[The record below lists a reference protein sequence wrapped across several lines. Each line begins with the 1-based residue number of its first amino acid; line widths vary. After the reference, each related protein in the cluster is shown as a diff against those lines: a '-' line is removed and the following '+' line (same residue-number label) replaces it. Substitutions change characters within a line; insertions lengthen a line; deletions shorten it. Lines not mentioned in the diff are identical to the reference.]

1 MNLMQ
6 YYLSKADFQTIL
18 ADPAVSRQDKLL
30 LILFWND
37 ETPKS
42 VVNIKEIA
50 SENGLRECS
59 KWNVSDTLGKAKG
72 KSTSIKGNWVLT
84 IPGRVHLF
92 SQKYLS
98 EKKSHAVHDAKDL
111 RTHLAA
117 ISNTQTKSFIE
128 EAISCL
134 EADQKRAA
142 VVFSW
147 IGAMAV
153 LYDVVVNN
161 HLTTFNAEA
170 IRKDAKWKAAKN
182 CDDLGKMKEFEFLN
196 ILETIS
202 IIGKNV
208 KQELQQCLQ
217 LRNGCGHPN
226 SLKIGV
232 RRVSAHTEILILNVF
247 SKF

>member
-1 MNLMQ
+1 MQ
-6 YYLSKADFQTIL
+6 YYLSKADFQTAL
-18 ADPAVSRQDKLL
+18 ANPDISRQDKLL

-42 VVNIKEIA
+42 VAITKEIA
-50 SENGLRECS
+50 SDNGLRECS
-59 KWNVSDTLGKAKG
+59 KWNISDILGKAKG
-72 KSTSIKGNWVLT
+72 KAASIKGNWVLT
-84 IPGRVHLF
+84 IPGRTHLF
-92 SQKYLS
+92 TQKYLS
-98 EKKSHAVHDAKDL
+98 EKKSYAVHDAKDL
-111 RTHLAA
+111 RTHLTT
-117 ISNTQTKSFIE
+117 ISNAQTKSFIE

-147 IGAMAV
+147 VGAMAV
-153 LYDVVVNN
+153 LYDEIVNN
-161 HLTTFNAEA
+161 HLAAFNTEA
-170 IRKDAKWKAAKN
+170 VRKDAKWKVAKN
-182 CDDLGKMKEFEFLN
+182 SDDLGKMKEFDFLN

-202 IIGKNV
+202 VIGKNV

-232 RRVSAHTEILILNVF
+232 RRVSAHIEILILNVF